1 MRLLMLLLVFGLLV
15 VTGLI
20 VHENAAETARMTVF
34 GRVVFEG
41 VPVPVLILV
50 SLVAGMLLM
59 MPFLAVARIRKRPTK
74 KDSVEPSSDRNSPG

>member
-1 MRLLMLLLVFGLLV
+1 MRLLMLLFVSALLV

-41 VPVPVLILV
+41 VSVPVLILL

-59 MPFLAVARIRKRPTK
+59 MPFIAGARIRKRPIK
-74 KDSVEPSSDRNSPG
+74 KDSVEPPSDGNRPG